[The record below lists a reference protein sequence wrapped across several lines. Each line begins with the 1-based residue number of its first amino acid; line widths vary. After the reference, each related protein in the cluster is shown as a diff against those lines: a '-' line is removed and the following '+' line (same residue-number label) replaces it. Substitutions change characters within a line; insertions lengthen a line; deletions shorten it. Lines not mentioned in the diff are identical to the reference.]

1 LAAPKEIVDLV
12 ERFERNFLEYKYST
26 YNEAQTRQEFI
37 NPFFKALGWDMDNEQ
52 GFSGAY
58 KEVVHEASLKVD
70 NTTKA
75 PDYAFK
81 IGESIKFLVEAKK
94 PFVNLAESPD
104 SAYQLRYYAW
114 NAKLP
119 ISILIDFEEFRVYD
133 CRYPPKRTDNAD
145 IALLFSLKYTDYY
158 SQWEKIADIF
168 SKTAIQRG
176 SFDKY
181 VDKSKNKR
189 GTKEVDV
196 AFLEQISS
204 WREDLAHNIA
214 IVNQNL
220 STEEL
225 NSNVQATIDR
235 IVFLRICEDRGIEK
249 YGLIQEIAS
258 KENIYAG
265 LCDLFKHADDRYN
278 SGLFHFKK
286 EPGREYPDLLALD
299 LKIDDK
305 VLRDIT
311 SNLYPPSPYNF
322 AIISPE
328 ILGMVYE
335 QFLGKVIRLTDG
347 HKAEIEEKPEVKK
360 AGGIKYTP
368 PYIVQA
374 IVRKVLGPLLMGKTP
389 LEVAIIRVLD
399 PACGSGSFLL
409 VAYKYLLDW
418 HLDWYIKHLAP
429 VLDKG
434 HSVTSAAVR
443 ELLPYSTEEADNDK
457 SQKIKTGTKAK
468 RIEARAKERASAA
481 SIPIYKTN
489 DGEWHLT
496 IAERKRILLNNVY
509 GVDIDRQ
516 AVEVTKL
523 SLLLKVLEG
532 ENQQTVSDLLKYSR
546 ERVLPDLDD
555 NIKCGNSLIGTD
567 IIQTDDWQ
575 KMSKID
581 QDRINPFNWETEFA
595 EIMQAGGFHAI
606 IGNPPYVRIQV
617 MKEWAPVEV
626 EHYKQKYASASK
638 GNYDI
643 YVVFVEKGLSLLN
656 EHGRLGFIL
665 PHKFFNVKYG
675 QPLRELIARGK
686 NLSEIVHFGDQQVF
700 SGATTYTCLLFLN
713 KAGSNSFLLKK
724 VDDLSNWRS
733 TNNATEGYISS
744 DSVTGAEWNFQVG
757 SSAALFD
764 KLSKMPFK
772 LSDIAERIF
781 QGIIPG
787 ADKVYAVKLLNLD
800 SRRARC
806 FSRAL
811 NAEVDL
817 EPELLRK
824 IVSGAEV
831 GRFVLR
837 ETNERVIYPYYTENN
852 NAILIPPEE
861 LRQKFPLTYEY
872 FQKNSDLL
880 DMRDHGSAKG
890 PERHK
895 YIRRQ
900 NIELQPMKK
909 LAVPRLVSRLHAGF
923 DKEGDFCLDNVD
935 VGGIMLSQ
943 GISYHYILGLLN
955 SNLINFYFIRNT
967 VPFRGGFFSANRQ
980 FIENLPIRTIDSSN
994 HQDVARHDRIISLVD
1009 SMLSFN
1015 KQLTEARTSHEQ
1027 TLLQRQIEATDG
1039 QIDALVYEL
1048 YGLTEEEIEI
1058 VEGKCV

>member
-1 LAAPKEIVDLV
+1 MAAPKEIVDLV
-12 ERFERNFLEYKYST
+12 DRFENNLASYKSGH
-26 YNEAQTRQEFI
+26 YNETQVRREFVD
-37 NPFFKALGWDMDNEQ
+37 PFFKALGWDVDNEQ
-52 GFSGAY
+52 GFAEAY
-58 KEVVHEASLKVD
+58 KDVIHEDAVKVGT
-70 NTTKA
+70 TTKA
-75 PDYAFK
+75 PDYSFR
-81 IGESIKFLVEAKK
+81 IGGQRKFFLEAKK
-94 PFVNLAESPD
+94 PSVDLKDDIHPAF
-104 SAYQLRYYAW
+104 QLRRYAW
-114 NAKLP
+114 TMKLP
-119 ISILIDFEEFRVYD
+119 LSVLTDFEEFAVYD
-133 CRYPPKRTDNAD
+133 CNVKPDKMDKASNARIFYLNYKD
-145 IALLFSLKYTDYY
+145 YLTRWDEIAG
-158 SQWEKIADIF
+158 IF
-168 SKTAIQRG
+168 SKNAVLKG

-181 VDKSKNKR
+181 AADKKSKR
-189 GTKEVDV
+189 GTSAVDV
-196 AFLEQISS
+196 VFLEEIAG
-204 WREDLAHNIA
+204 WREILARNIALRNPDLSTKDLNYAVQA
-214 IVNQNL
+214 IVN
-220 STEEL
+220 
-225 NSNVQATIDR
+225 R
-235 IVFLRICEDRGIEK
+235 IVFLRICEDRGIERLMK
-249 YGLIQEIAS
+249 LQDLLNGERVYPR
-258 KENIYAG
+258 
-265 LCDLFKHADDRYN
+265 LCELFRRADERYN
-278 SGLFHFKK
+278 SGIFHFEK
-286 EPGREYPDLLALD
+286 EPGRESPDTLTLSLN
-299 LKIDDK
+299 IDDK
-305 VLRDIT
+305 PLKEIFKR
-311 SNLYPPSPYNF
+311 LYYPDSPYEF
-322 AIISPE
+322 SVLPAE
-328 ILGMVYE
+328 ILGQVYE
-335 QFLGKVIRLTDG
+335 QFLGKVIRLTEG
-347 HKAEIEEKPEVKK
+347 HRAVIEDKPEVKK
-360 AGGIKYTP
+360 AGGVKYTP
-368 PYIVQA
+368 VYIVEN
-374 IVRKVLGPLLMGKTP
+374 IVGNTLGKILKGKTP
-389 LEVAIIRVLD
+389 LEVVLITVLD
-399 PACGSGSFLL
+399 PACGSGSFLI
-409 VAYKYLLDW
+409 VAYQYLLDW
-418 HLDWYIKHLAP
+418 HRDWYVQNLVPLLQSGLKPSSPEI
-429 VLDKG
+429 
-434 HSVTSAAVR
+434 R
-443 ELLPYSTEEADNDK
+443 RLLPGVE
-457 SQKIKTGTKAK
+457 TGKK
-468 RIEARAKERASAA
+468 GRKKEPELPVYQGRG
-481 SIPIYKTN
+481 
-489 DGEWHLT
+489 GEWRLT
-496 IAERKRILLNNVY
+496 TAERKRILLNNIY
-509 GVDIDRQ
+509 GVDIDHQ

-532 ENQQTVSDLLKYSR
+532 ENDETISKQLKLFQ
-546 ERVLPDLDD
+546 ERALPDLSN
-555 NIKCGNSLIGTD
+555 NIKCGNSLIGWNILKDNPGLTQEE
-567 IIQTDDWQ
+567 I
-575 KMSKID
+575 
-581 QDRINPFNWETEFA
+581 DRINPFDWDKEFPD
-595 EIMQAGGFHAI
+595 IMQAGGFHVI

-733 TNNATEGYISS
+733 TNNAIEGYISS
-744 DSVTGAEWNFQVG
+744 DSVTGAEWTFQVG

-787 ADKVYAVKLLNLD
+787 ADKVYAVKLINLD

-837 ETNERVIYPYYTENN
+837 ETNERVIYPYYNENN
-852 NAILIPPEE
+852 NAILISPEE

-923 DKEGDFCLDNVD
+923 DKDGDFCLDNVD

-994 HQDVARHDRIISLVD
+994 HQDVTRHDRIISLVD

-1015 KQLTEARTSHEQ
+1015 KQLLEARTPHEQ
-1027 TLLQRQIEATDG
+1027 ITLQRQIEATDD

-1048 YGLTEEEIEI
+1048 YGLTEEEIKI
-1058 VEGKCV
+1058 VENA

>member
-1 LAAPKEIVDLV
+1 MAAPKEIVELV
-12 ERFERNFLEYKYST
+12 DRFENNLASYKSGH
-26 YNEAQTRQEFI
+26 YNETQVRREFVD
-37 NPFFKALGWDMDNEQ
+37 PFFKALGWDVDNEQ
-52 GFSGAY
+52 GFAEAY
-58 KEVVHEASLKVD
+58 KDVIHEDAVKVGT
-70 NTTKA
+70 TTKA
-75 PDYAFK
+75 PDYSFR
-81 IGESIKFLVEAKK
+81 IGGQRKFFLEAKK
-94 PFVNLAESPD
+94 PSVDIKDDIHPAF
-104 SAYQLRYYAW
+104 QLRRYAW
-114 NAKLP
+114 TMKLP
-119 ISILIDFEEFRVYD
+119 LSVLTDFEEFAVYD
-133 CRYPPKRTDNAD
+133 CNVKPDKTDKASNAR
-145 IALLFSLKYTDYY
+145 IFYLNYKDYLTR
-158 SQWEKIADIF
+158 WDEITGIF
-168 SKTAIQRG
+168 SKNAVLKG

-181 VDKSKNKR
+181 AADKKSKR
-189 GTKEVDV
+189 GTSAVDV
-196 AFLEQISS
+196 VFLEEIAG
-204 WREDLAHNIA
+204 WRELLARNIALRNPDLSTKDLNYAVQA
-214 IVNQNL
+214 IVN
-220 STEEL
+220 
-225 NSNVQATIDR
+225 R
-235 IVFLRICEDRGIEK
+235 IVFLRICEDRGIERLMK
-249 YGLIQEIAS
+249 LQDLLNGERVYPR
-258 KENIYAG
+258 
-265 LCDLFKHADDRYN
+265 LCELFRRADERYN
-278 SGLFHFKK
+278 SGIFHFEK
-286 EPGREYPDLLALD
+286 EPGRESPDTLTLSLN
-299 LKIDDK
+299 IDDK
-305 VLRDIT
+305 PLKEIFKR
-311 SNLYPPSPYNF
+311 LYYPDSPYEF
-322 AIISPE
+322 SVLPAE
-328 ILGMVYE
+328 ILGQVYE
-335 QFLGKVIRLTDG
+335 QFLGKVIRLTEG
-347 HKAEIEEKPEVKK
+347 HRAVIEDKPEVKK
-360 AGGIKYTP
+360 AGGVKYTP
-368 PYIVQA
+368 VYIVEN
-374 IVRKVLGPLLMGKTP
+374 IVGNTLGKILKGKTP
-389 LEVAIIRVLD
+389 LEVVLITVLD
-399 PACGSGSFLL
+399 PACGSGSFLI
-409 VAYKYLLDW
+409 VAYQYLLDW
-418 HLDWYIKHLAP
+418 HRDWYVQNLVPLLQSGLKPSSPEI
-429 VLDKG
+429 
-434 HSVTSAAVR
+434 R
-443 ELLPYSTEEADNDK
+443 RLLPGVE
-457 SQKIKTGTKAK
+457 TGKK
-468 RIEARAKERASAA
+468 GRKKEPELPVYQGRG
-481 SIPIYKTN
+481 
-489 DGEWHLT
+489 GEWRLT
-496 IAERKRILLNNVY
+496 TAERKRILLNNIY
-509 GVDIDRQ
+509 GVDIDHQ

-532 ENQQTVSDLLKYSR
+532 ENDETISKQLKLFQ
-546 ERVLPDLDD
+546 ERALPDLSN
-555 NIKCGNSLIGTD
+555 NIKCGNSLIGWNILKDNPGLTQEE
-567 IIQTDDWQ
+567 I
-575 KMSKID
+575 
-581 QDRINPFNWETEFA
+581 DRINPFDWDKEFPD
-595 EIMQAGGFHAI
+595 IMQAGGFHVI

-733 TNNATEGYISS
+733 TNNAIEGYISS
-744 DSVTGAEWNFQVG
+744 DSVTGAEWTFQVG

-787 ADKVYAVKLLNLD
+787 ADKVYAVKLINLD

-837 ETNERVIYPYYTENN
+837 ETNERVIYPYYNENN
-852 NAILIPPEE
+852 NAILISPEE

-923 DKEGDFCLDNVD
+923 DKDGDFCLDNVD

-994 HQDVARHDRIISLVD
+994 HQDVTRHDRIISLVD

-1015 KQLTEARTSHEQ
+1015 KQLLEARTPHEQ
-1027 TLLQRQIEATDG
+1027 ITLQRQIEATDD

-1048 YGLTEEEIEI
+1048 YGLTEEEIKI
-1058 VEGKCV
+1058 VERM